1 MLPLCCYRVSSAV
14 MLLVLFLSQS
24 LTEVH
29 YCSLPSFHYGTVL
42 DVFSLHYGT
51 LTLLDV
57 SSLHYGIVLTVS
69 SLYYGTALILTVFS
83 FSLWYCTY
91 CFFSSLWYCL
101 LYTFI
106 MDYGTEFAV
115 SSLHYSTIILPL

>member
-69 SLYYGTALILTVFS
+69 SLHYGTALILTVFS
-83 FSLWYCTY
+83 FSFYGTV
-91 CFFSSLWYCL
+91 FTVFSLHCGTVFYTPSLW
-101 LYTFI
+101 I
-106 MDYGTEFAV
+106 MV
-115 SSLHYSTIILPL
+115 LNSQSLPSITVR

>member
-69 SLYYGTALILTVFS
+69 SLHYGTALILTVFS
-83 FSLWYCTY
+83 FSFYGTV
-91 CFFSSLWYCL
+91 FTVFSLHCGTVFYTPSLW
-101 LYTFI
+101 I
-106 MDYGTEFAV
+106 MV
-115 SSLHYSTIILPL
+115 LNSHSLPSITVR